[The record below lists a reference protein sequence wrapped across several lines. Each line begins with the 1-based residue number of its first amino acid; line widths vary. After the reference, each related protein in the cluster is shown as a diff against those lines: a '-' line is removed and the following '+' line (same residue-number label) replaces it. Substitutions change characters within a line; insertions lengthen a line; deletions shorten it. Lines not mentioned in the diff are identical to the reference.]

1 MRRVLAVLLVVTC
14 VVALAPPAA
23 YAGGHGAARVAI
35 GLATFAIFAP
45 FIIAGEIL
53 SLALP
58 PYRAPA
64 VVVAP
69 PPAYYAPAP
78 AYSMP
83 PPAYSAPAPAY
94 SMPPP
99 AYSAPAP
106 AYSAPPPA
114 YSAPTAYVRQTYA
127 APAPAQP
134 RVIQYPGGRY
144 ELRGDGIATAYEWV
158 WIPNPTNLPSPP
170 GAPSA
175 YSAPAPTY
183 SAPPAQVQQT
193 YAAPAPAQPTV
204 FQYPHGRYELRGDGI
219 TTAYQWVWISNLT
232 IAPPP
237 LGVPPAQPAASQ

>member
-78 AYSMP
+78 AYSAP
-83 PPAYSAPAPAY
+83 PPAYY
-94 SMPPP
+94 
-99 AYSAPAP
+99 APAP

-219 TTAYQWVWISNLT
+219 TTAYQWVWISNPT

-237 LGVPPAQPAASQ
+237 LGAPPVPPAASQ

>member
-23 YAGGHGAARVAI
+23 HAGGHGAARVAI

-78 AYSMP
+78 AYSVP
-83 PPAYSAPAPAY
+83 PPAYY
-94 SMPPP
+94 
-99 AYSAPAP
+99 APAP

-114 YSAPTAYVRQTYA
+114 YSAPPAYVRQTYA

-175 YSAPAPTY
+175 YSGPAPTY

-193 YAAPAPAQPTV
+193 YAAPAPAHSRPAV
-204 FQYPHGRYELRGDGI
+204 ARRRLRAPDRAEGRGRGFR
-219 TTAYQWVWISNLT
+219 
-232 IAPPP
+232 PR
-237 LGVPPAQPAASQ
+237 

>member
-23 YAGGHGAARVAI
+23 HAGGHGAARVAI

-78 AYSMP
+78 AYSVP
-83 PPAYSAPAPAY
+83 PPAYY
-94 SMPPP
+94 
-99 AYSAPAP
+99 APAP

-114 YSAPTAYVRQTYA
+114 YSAPPAYVRQTYA

-175 YSAPAPTY
+175 YSAPASTY
-183 SAPPAQVQQT
+183 SAPPAHVQQT

-219 TTAYQWVWISNLT
+219 TTAYQWVWISNQT
-232 IAPPP
+232 ITPPP
-237 LGVPPAQPAASQ
+237 PGAQPAPSAASQ

>member
-1 MRRVLAVLLVVTC
+1 MRRVLAVLLIVTC

-23 YAGGHGAARVAI
+23 HAGGHGAARVAI

-78 AYSMP
+78 AYSVP
-83 PPAYSAPAPAY
+83 PPAYY
-94 SMPPP
+94 
-99 AYSAPAP
+99 APAP

-114 YSAPTAYVRQTYA
+114 YSAPPAYVRQTYA

-183 SAPPAQVQQT
+183 SAPPAPVQQT

-219 TTAYQWVWISNLT
+219 TTTYQWVWISNPT

-237 LGVPPAQPAASQ
+237 LGAPSAPPAASQ

>member
-23 YAGGHGAARVAI
+23 HAGGHGAARVAI

-78 AYSMP
+78 AYS
-83 PPAYSAPAPAY
+83 
-94 SMPPP
+94 
-99 AYSAPAP
+99 
-106 AYSAPPPA
+106 APPPA

-144 ELRGDGIATAYEWV
+144 ELHGDGIATAYEWV

-183 SAPPAQVQQT
+183 SAPPAPVQQT

-219 TTAYQWVWISNLT
+219 TTAYQWVWISNQT

-237 LGVPPAQPAASQ
+237 LGAPSASQ

>member
-1 MRRVLAVLLVVTC
+1 MRRVLAVLLIVTC

-23 YAGGHGAARVAI
+23 HAGGHGAARVAI
-35 GLATFAIFAP
+35 GLAAFAIFAP

-53 SLALP
+53 SLAVP

-78 AYSMP
+78 AYSAL
-83 PPAYSAPAPAY
+83 PPAYY
-94 SMPPP
+94 
-99 AYSAPAP
+99 APAP
-106 AYSAPPPA
+106 AYSAPPSA

-183 SAPPAQVQQT
+183 SAPPAPVQQT

-204 FQYPHGRYELRGDGI
+204 FQYPHGRYELRGDGT
-219 TTAYQWVWISNLT
+219 TTAYQWVWISNQT

-237 LGVPPAQPAASQ
+237 LGTPSAPPAASQ

>member
-23 YAGGHGAARVAI
+23 HAGGHGAARVAI

-78 AYSMP
+78 AYSVP
-83 PPAYSAPAPAY
+83 PPAYY
-94 SMPPP
+94 
-99 AYSAPAP
+99 APAP

-114 YSAPTAYVRQTYA
+114 YSAPPAYVRQTYA

-183 SAPPAQVQQT
+183 SAPPAHVQQT

-219 TTAYQWVWISNLT
+219 TTAYQWVWISNQT

-237 LGVPPAQPAASQ
+237 LGAPSAPSAASQ

>member
-78 AYSMP
+78 AYSAP
-83 PPAYSAPAPAY
+83 PPAYY
-94 SMPPP
+94 
-99 AYSAPAP
+99 APAP

-127 APAPAQP
+127 APAPAQS

-219 TTAYQWVWISNLT
+219 TTAYQWVWISNPT

-237 LGVPPAQPAASQ
+237 LGAPPAPSAASQ

>member
-78 AYSMP
+78 AYSAP
-83 PPAYSAPAPAY
+83 PPAYY
-94 SMPPP
+94 
-99 AYSAPAP
+99 APAP

-219 TTAYQWVWISNLT
+219 TTAYQWVWISNPT

-237 LGVPPAQPAASQ
+237 LGAPPAPSAASQ

>member
-1 MRRVLAVLLVVTC
+1 MRRIAAVLLVVTC

-23 YAGGHGAARVAI
+23 HAGGHGAARVAI
-35 GLATFAIFAP
+35 GLATFVIFAP

-53 SLALP
+53 SLAVP

-69 PPAYYAPAP
+69 PPVYYAP
-78 AYSMP
+78 P
-83 PPAYSAPAPAY
+83 PTYY
-94 SMPPP
+94 
-99 AYSAPAP
+99 APAP

-114 YSAPTAYVRQTYA
+114 YSAPPAYVRQTYA

-144 ELRGDGIATAYEWV
+144 ELRGDGITTAYEWV

-175 YSAPAPTY
+175 YAAPAPTY
-183 SAPPAQVQQT
+183 SAPPAHVQQT

-219 TTAYQWVWISNLT
+219 ATAYQWVWVSNPT
-232 IAPPP
+232 IAPAP
-237 LGVPPAQPAASQ
+237 LGAPPASQ

>member
-1 MRRVLAVLLVVTC
+1 MRRVLAVLLIVTC

-23 YAGGHGAARVAI
+23 HAGGHGAARVAI

-78 AYSMP
+78 AYSVP
-83 PPAYSAPAPAY
+83 PPAYY
-94 SMPPP
+94 
-99 AYSAPAP
+99 APAP

-114 YSAPTAYVRQTYA
+114 YSAPPAYVRQTYA

-183 SAPPAQVQQT
+183 SAPPAHVQQT

-219 TTAYQWVWISNLT
+219 TTAYQWVWISNQT

-237 LGVPPAQPAASQ
+237 LGAPSAPSAASQ

>member
-1 MRRVLAVLLVVTC
+1 MRRMLAVLLVVTC

-23 YAGGHGAARVAI
+23 HAGGHGAARVAI

-78 AYSMP
+78 AYSVP
-83 PPAYSAPAPAY
+83 PPAYY
-94 SMPPP
+94 
-99 AYSAPAP
+99 APAP

-114 YSAPTAYVRQTYA
+114 YSAPPAYVRQTYA

-183 SAPPAQVQQT
+183 SAPPAHVQQT

-219 TTAYQWVWISNLT
+219 TTAYQWVWISNQT

-237 LGVPPAQPAASQ
+237 LGAPSAPPAASQ

>member
-78 AYSMP
+78 AYSAP
-83 PPAYSAPAPAY
+83 PPAYY
-94 SMPPP
+94 
-99 AYSAPAP
+99 APAP

-219 TTAYQWVWISNLT
+219 TTAYQWVWISNQT

-237 LGVPPAQPAASQ
+237 LGAPSAPPAASQ

>member
-1 MRRVLAVLLVVTC
+1 MLAVLLVVTC

-23 YAGGHGAARVAI
+23 HAGGHGAARVAI

-78 AYSMP
+78 AYS
-83 PPAYSAPAPAY
+83 
-94 SMPPP
+94 
-99 AYSAPAP
+99 
-106 AYSAPPPA
+106 APPPA
-114 YSAPTAYVRQTYA
+114 YSAPPSAYSAPPAYARQTYA

-158 WIPNPTNLPSPP
+158 WIPNPTNLLSPA

-175 YSAPAPTY
+175 YAAPAPTY
-183 SAPPAQVQQT
+183 SAPPAPVQQT

-219 TTAYQWVWISNLT
+219 TTAYQWVWISNPT

-237 LGVPPAQPAASQ
+237 IGAPPAPPAASQ